1 MGSLRWA
8 HAWGLRHKILVMKEN
23 GQELFNIMQLK
34 SVFQRI
40 PRIEAGKGFHSSK
53 NKNAPYKKKDCD

>member
-8 HAWGLRHKILVMKEN
+8 HAWGLRNKVLVMKES
-23 GQELFNIMQLK
+23 GQELFNIIQLK

-53 NKNAPYKKKDCD
+53 NKNAP